1 MYKFFSIVCC
11 LFMVACDNS
20 VTNNSGAI
28 PPVEFTG
35 SVWASNVR
43 YAKVQFVGIDQYG
56 QLNRK
61 ADGSFYGDYH
71 CTDDNGQFSASI
83 QGAYVGSL
91 IAVASYHDGCL
102 VETVPATGDTPAVT
116 ESKSTEI
123 RCVLPDG
130 CKNESGEDVAYGDW
144 FAAPTDF
151 EMWGG
156 LSFAAG
162 LETFNVSP
170 ATHLAA
176 KLAFSD
182 FISDGSDC
190 NPADPNTCLG
200 INSENTIF
208 TPESI
213 SAANQRLKQFFLL
226 TTGLHI
232 NVQPWH
238 QELIAEDTVAE
249 TESAK
254 HGLISMALQQFS
266 TDRNESMMDTL
277 DWWVESFLIHDG
289 NFYNDATTDYPTQ
302 VDYKNILIKIADVA
316 SAYDSEGSLG
326 SSSLS
331 DAAAA
336 FASSPLAGSDKT
348 LLSFTE
354 LEFDQDTKDRIIAAQ
369 AMVSKIQ
376 NWALNFENP
385 PADGSG
391 DIQYSAFFDDAVATE
406 ILATEDEWAKY
417 NQALSPVMKNLLRP
431 IIKAAEYGLTC
442 IRPDDCDTAHDIH
455 ALSGV
460 VFDTENDRVTIN
472 TSGNADFDGDVH
484 AYSRLNLIGEFNSDL
499 TQEEGIKTFSFT
511 QASIE
516 TAEGEIDLLS
526 ADGALPTVVFW
537 LDEALATGQAPQVSR
552 VVLSIPELLLISKTT
567 PEYQFKTSEFNVD
580 LVGTR
585 DQVSLVNGT
594 SEFHYNILSSNIS
607 GKFSEEGGETGDSM
621 DMRFTLNSENA
632 LTYYSPNRFPD
643 IEMNV
648 DTASFKSYANFEGDA
663 SAFIE
668 NQGGWFTLPANI
680 SQAEIDT
687 PQTLTGDEAVTFF
700 DRGLYASWGD
710 EYDLLKE
717 LLNIDNSATA
727 KLGTL
732 KYPGGETA
740 LVIFKTDSTQTTE
753 VARQCNRVGDVWGC
767 QAALQVSS
775 LGCGTSYSQGTATII
790 EAFNYLQSESCLS
803 QVKIDGR
810 GIYEIDYS
818 VLGGSFTDS
827 QSFDITLD
835 SVERLGIE
843 SFYLRL
849 TSKFVDGSGEK
860 RPTAMMILNGSA
872 VDMENVTLG
881 FSLTHG
887 YIGGDSSSFIGLD
900 GLIPYGDNS
909 IWLAVGQS
917 AVDQDALIYYI
928 QDANVT
934 FTVFGFDYGDVD
946 TVSGET
952 ISYDQDRDEPMASI
966 RYDGQ
971 LLGSLRKEGDL
982 YVIRYIDGS
991 WQLL

>member
-1 MYKFFSIVCC
+1 MYKFLSVVLC
-11 LFMVACDNS
+11 LFLVACDNS

-35 SVWASNVR
+35 SVWANNVR
-43 YAKVQFVGIDQYG
+43 YAKVQFVGVDQYG

-61 ADGSFYGDYH
+61 ADGSFYGDNH
-71 CTDDNGQFSASI
+71 CTDDNGLFSASI

-91 IAVASYHDGCL
+91 IAIASYHDGCQK
-102 VETVPATGDTPAVT
+102 EITPATNNTPAVT
-116 ESKSTEI
+116 ESRTTEI
-123 RCVLPDG
+123 RCVLPGG
-130 CKNESGEDVAYGDW
+130 CKDESGGDVSYGDW
-144 FAAPTDF
+144 YAAPSDF

-156 LSFAAG
+156 LSFVAG
-162 LETFNVSP
+162 LEAFHVSP

-190 NPADPNTCLG
+190 NPVDPNTCVG
-200 INSENTIF
+200 VDSKNTIF
-208 TPESI
+208 TPETI
-213 SAANQRLKQFFLL
+213 SASNQRLKQFFLL
-226 TTGLHI
+226 NTGLHI
-232 NVQPWH
+232 NVQSWY
-238 QELIAEDTVAE
+238 QGIVAEDTVAE

-289 NFYNDATTDYPTQ
+289 NFYNDATTDYPAQ
-302 VDYKNILIKIADVA
+302 LDYKNILVKVADVA
-316 SAYDSEGSLG
+316 DAYETDSNLG
-326 SSSLS
+326 SSALS
-331 DAAAA
+331 DAATA

-369 AMVSKIQ
+369 TMVSKIQ

-391 DIQYSAFFDDAVATE
+391 GIQYSGFFDDAVATE
-406 ILATEDEWAKY
+406 ILDAESEWAKY
-417 NQALSPVMKNLLRP
+417 NQTLSPVMKNLLRP

-442 IRPDDCDTAHDIH
+442 IRPGGCDGLHDFGG
-455 ALSGV
+455 LTGV
-460 VFDTENDRVTIN
+460 SFDSVSNQVNIN
-472 TSGNADFDGDVH
+472 ASGNIELEGDTH
-484 AYSRLNLIGEFNSDL
+484 SYSSLRLVGEFNSDL
-499 TQEEGIKTFSFT
+499 TQEEGVKTFTFT
-511 QASIE
+511 EVDIE
-516 TAEGEIDLLS
+516 TAEGSIQLAQ
-526 ADGALPTVVFW
+526 ADGTLPTIVFW
-537 LDEALATGQAPQVSR
+537 LNETLANGETPIVSR
-552 VVLSIPELLLISKTT
+552 IVFSTPELLLVSSTT
-567 PEYQFKTSEFNVD
+567 PQYQFKTTEFNVD

-585 DQVSLVNGT
+585 DQVSLVNGV

-607 GKFSEEGGETGDSM
+607 GKFSEQGNEAGDSM

-632 LTYYSPNRFPD
+632 LTYYSPDRFPD
-643 IEMNV
+643 IEINI
-648 DTASFKSYANFEGDA
+648 DAASFKDYASFNGEA
-663 SAFIE
+663 SGFIE
-668 NQGGWFTLPANI
+668 NQGGWFALPSNI
-680 SQAEIDT
+680 TQAEVDT
-687 PQTLTGDEAVTFF
+687 PQILSGNEAVTFY
-700 DRGLYASWGD
+700 DRGNYADWGV

-717 LLNIDNSATA
+717 LLNIDNSASA

-732 KYPGGETA
+732 QYPGGETA
-740 LVIFKTDSTQTTE
+740 LVIYKTDSTQATE
-753 VARQCNRVGDVWGC
+753 VARQCNRVGEVWGC
-767 QAALQVSS
+767 QAALQVST
-775 LGCGTSYSQGTATII
+775 LGCGTNFSQDTSTII
-790 EAFNYLQSESCLS
+790 EAFNWLQSESCLS

-810 GIYEIDYS
+810 GIYNIDYS
-818 VLGGSFTDS
+818 GLGGSFTDS
-827 QSFDITLD
+827 QSFNVALD
-835 SVERLGIE
+835 SAERLGIE
-843 SFYLRL
+843 SFYFRL
-849 TSKFVDGSGEK
+849 TSKFIDGAGEK

-887 YIGGDSSSFIGLD
+887 YIGGDSSSFIGVD

-909 IWLAVGQS
+909 VWLAVGQS
-917 AVDQDALIYYI
+917 AADQDALIYYI

-946 TVSGET
+946 SVSGENIT
-952 ISYDQDRDEPMASI
+952 YDQDRDQPMASI

-971 LLGSLRKEGDL
+971 LLGTLRKEGDL